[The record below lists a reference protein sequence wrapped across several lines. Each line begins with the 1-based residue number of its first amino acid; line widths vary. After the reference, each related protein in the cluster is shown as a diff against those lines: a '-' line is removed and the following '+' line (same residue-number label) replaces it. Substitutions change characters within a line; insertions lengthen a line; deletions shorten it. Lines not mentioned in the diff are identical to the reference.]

1 VVGDPETLGKPVGAD
16 LTQGRGAFVAQGE
29 KAILTLQPA
38 VEAIV
43 DENDPIARMMAK
55 LRNSGAIELARLQAE
70 EMVERARRALDPIAP
85 SAAREELEA
94 LTNLV
99 LERDR

>member
-1 VVGDPETLGKPVGAD
+1 MVGDPDTLGKPIGTD
-16 LTQGRGAFVAQGE
+16 LSQGRGAFVAQGE
-29 KAILTLQPA
+29 RAILTLQPA
-38 VEAIV
+38 AEATV

-55 LRNSGAIELARLQAE
+55 LRNSGAIELARLQAA
-70 EMVERARRALDPIAP
+70 EMVDRARRALDPIGP
-85 SAAREELEA
+85 SAARDELDS